1 MSRFVECRF
10 HLSAVYKNGMQF
22 PDITKLSIDSVS
34 LGTDPLSKPKPS
46 NFSDFLGTEKLN

>member
-10 HLSAVYKNGMQF
+10 HLSVVHKYGMQF